1 MLFWWI
7 NIVCKASYQIWIC
20 FQGHWSDSLGL
31 CAPSH
36 VWECN
41 SQSRSW
47 CSVCCVNCHTGWPLL
62 LHYQWCRH
70 SCCHQ
75 AVLEAVIEVIS
86 CGQNRG
92 LDVGLLVL
100 LETFCILHLLWGSS
114 VNYWIN
120 AMLTVLNL
128 QIINNL
134 KYIAEELFITKEK
147 LSYALS
153 IQRR

>member
-1 MLFWWI
+1 
-7 NIVCKASYQIWIC
+7 
-20 FQGHWSDSLGL
+20 
-31 CAPSH
+31 
-36 VWECN
+36 
-41 SQSRSW
+41 
-47 CSVCCVNCHTGWPLL
+47 
-62 LHYQWCRH
+62 
-70 SCCHQ
+70 
-75 AVLEAVIEVIS
+75 
-86 CGQNRG
+86 
-92 LDVGLLVL
+92 LLVL